1 MERAIELLRKAGK
14 SVHAISRE
22 LGISADEV
30 HAVLDGINMPA
41 RRTGEPTEGEK
52 EACKKRRAVEAHR
65 ERQEGGDIDPIAEL
79 GNN

>member
-1 MERAIELLRKAGK
+1 MERAIELLRKANK
-14 SVHAISRE
+14 SVHEIARE

-30 HAVLDGINMPA
+30 HSVLDGINMPA
-41 RRTGEPTEGEK
+41 RRTGEPTNSEK

-65 ERQEGGDIDPIAEL
+65 ERHECGDIYPIAEL

>member
-14 SVHAISRE
+14 SVHQISME
-22 LGISADEV
+22 LNIPTDDV
-30 HAVLDGINMPA
+30 RDVLDSIRMRVVTRGGPDLD
-41 RRTGEPTEGEK
+41 EK